1 MIFSRVSI
9 EFGSSH
15 PPSSTLK
22 LLINDEVGD
31 VDLQKLSDEEI
42 NRLGYFRL
50 ADASPCPGVFSSTIT
65 SLAVR
70 ETQDG
75 SSLPNPS
82 PPIRLTRNS
91 DSSPN
96 RLSKPEFL
104 GTSPSW
110 ASQGLCIDGFSSP
123 AEKRIVPGES
133 LGDIANSPLASSTD
147 HDDFPSPASS
157 FSDRFVFPPSP
168 EFEIPSSNSPFDDD
182 EEEEIFPVDFVGVFN
197 VGYPLRPSRARYD
210 LVGLGLPSNVIP
222 DDRRERFG
230 EPDPASPDL
239 DELLPSLASSR
250 RSSRHKRSISC
261 SNSYPNSAAIAK
273 SPRQLFSIAEE
284 DSEDRETPRS
294 TSLPCIRHTCSQLSG
309 SSNYGRTPPWN
320 ASDELLRESN
330 NDNITLV
337 YCSPPFNI

>member
-1 MIFSRVSI
+1 M
-9 EFGSSH
+9 
-15 PPSSTLK
+15 
-22 LLINDEVGD
+22 
-31 VDLQKLSDEEI
+31 
-42 NRLGYFRL
+42 
-50 ADASPCPGVFSSTIT
+50 
-65 SLAVR
+65 
-70 ETQDG
+70 
-75 SSLPNPS
+75 
-82 PPIRLTRNS
+82 TRNS

-133 LGDIANSPLASSTD
+133 LGDIANSPLVSRPSLYLPVLAQSHPQASSTD

-309 SSNYGRTPPWN
+309 SSNYGRTVGSISGLSSGLSLCPVYIATLECKRRV
-320 ASDELLRESN
+320 ASR
-330 NDNITLV
+330 V
-337 YCSPPFNI
+337 